1 MCLREVVIVLVPT
14 EILGCHERLCYIMRE
29 DEVELLRDTDGF
41 NMIARCWV
49 GNTL

>member
-1 MCLREVVIVLVPT
+1 MIVLVPT
-14 EILGCHERLCYIMRE
+14 EILGCHECLCYIMRE
-29 DEVELLRDTDGF
+29 DEVELLGGINGF